1 MKTNISLSRVIGAAI
16 IAVSLVAV
24 NVRSE
29 DTTDAINLV
38 RSIYKTDR
46 QAFITEHMPLT
57 ATESANFWPLYREYR
72 QDMEKLGDSLVKL
85 VLEFADTYPDIP
97 DKDAQRLLK
106 DYMAL
111 FHPRFVGLTG
121 DAAAIRQA
129 ARAYRVYY
137 EKVERED
144 KSDYTLDHSAFIY
157 LMDRDGRY
165 LGFFPPGTSAE
176 RLAETMRS
184 HLPENP

>member
-111 FHPRFVGLTG
+111 EKEHGAKQAHYFKKAGKILPASKVLRWAQLENRMDLT
-121 DAAAIRQA
+121 
-129 ARAYRVYY
+129 
-137 EKVERED
+137 
-144 KSDYTLDHSAFIY
+144 L
-157 LMDRDGRY
+157 
-165 LGFFPPGTSAE
+165 
-176 RLAETMRS
+176 RLQLASTIPIVPVAQQKPS
-184 HLPENP
+184 NP